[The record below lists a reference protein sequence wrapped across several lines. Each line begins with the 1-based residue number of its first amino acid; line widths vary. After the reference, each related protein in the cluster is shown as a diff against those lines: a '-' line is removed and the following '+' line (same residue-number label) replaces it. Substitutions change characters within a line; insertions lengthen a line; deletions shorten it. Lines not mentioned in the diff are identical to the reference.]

1 VTSSLPS
8 FTCTREAALR
18 QENDILLFLDKEILS
33 TSDPTRITLAGW
45 KEQSCKNDILL
56 FQLCKQHSTKGWRLQ
71 ECSLLT
77 MHLLWLN
84 SARWCLPH
92 MCCDHIIFCGQ
103 DLPFVLHPFRVKAAS
118 EAEAA
123 CQAYCCGSWDCW
135 VTAEYWGFLQVKNKF
150 VILFSLLLVLHVVAC
165 FHVVAGC
172 VVLHHG
178 SEYICSHCSWRTEQ
192 LATSCDLNGAGEL
205 KGGVL

>member
-1 VTSSLPS
+1 MHPWSS
-8 FTCTREAALR
+8 TEAGKWYFIVPWQGNSLHQWPHSDHPGRLKRTAVQKWYFIIPVVQTALDER
-18 QENDILLFLDKEILS
+18 S
-33 TSDPTRITLAGW
+33 ATAG
-45 KEQSCKNDILL
+45 
-56 FQLCKQHSTKGWRLQ
+56 

-92 MCCDHIIFCGQ
+92 MCCDHIFCGQ
-103 DLPFVLHPFRVKAAS
+103 DLPLCPSPISCESCKWSRGS
-118 EAEAA
+118 MPAE
-123 CQAYCCGSWDCW
+123 AYCCGSWDCW

-150 VILFSLLLVLHVVAC
+150 VILFSLLLVLHVAAC

-178 SEYICSHCSWRTEQ
+178 SEYIWSRCSWSTEQ